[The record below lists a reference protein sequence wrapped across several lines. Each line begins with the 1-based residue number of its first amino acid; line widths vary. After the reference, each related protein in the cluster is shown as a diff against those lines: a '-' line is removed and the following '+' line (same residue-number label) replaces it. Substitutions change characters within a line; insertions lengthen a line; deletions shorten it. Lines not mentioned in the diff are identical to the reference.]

1 MFFLESV
8 SLFNLNGIVPS
19 LSSILASFLTKDVG
33 ASSLVGLVRFT
44 SCCCIDAILGE
55 ILSLLLSRDPS
66 SVSFNFLDKISSF
79 ISLSVDELNFLAGVD
94 STDAGG
100 ALGGGGMINALK

>member
-1 MFFLESV
+1 M
-8 SLFNLNGIVPS
+8 
-19 LSSILASFLTKDVG
+19 
-33 ASSLVGLVRFT
+33 
-44 SCCCIDAILGE
+44 DAILGE